1 VNTKKSDI
9 KYSNIALNV
18 LIPINCPHCGAFV
31 EPKFIQSV
39 AAGYND
45 KSSIFLATFR
55 VECCDKLFFAVYQ
68 RFNQEL
74 NAQLLYVYPPYIP
87 ETLPA
92 SIHQISPRFV
102 EIYKQSHFAEENNF
116 FELAGSGYRNSIE
129 VLIKDYAINELSK
142 PEKEVKSK
150 KLYNAIGDYL
160 PNERLMSTA
169 DVVRI
174 LGNDNTHYER
184 KYSSF
189 DIDILK
195 RYLTIFISQI
205 DTEYLISHP
214 PVKANR
220 N

>member
-1 VNTKKSDI
+1 MKTKKSNM
-9 KYSNIALNV
+9 KYSNTTYSV
-18 LIPINCPHCGAFV
+18 DVPVNCPYCGAFV
-31 EPKFIQSV
+31 QPNSIQSV
-39 AAGYND
+39 AISYND
-45 KSSIFLATFR
+45 SIIFLATFS
-55 VECCDKLFFAVYQ
+55 VECCSKLFFATYEKQ
-68 RFNQEL
+68 TSSATL
-74 NAQLLYVYPPYIP
+74 NLVYVYPPYIP
-87 ETLPA
+87 ATLPD
-92 SIHQISPRFV
+92 SIHKVSPRFV
-102 EIYKQSHFAEENNF
+102 ELYKQSHFAEENNF

-129 VLIKDYAINELSK
+129 VLIKDYAINELNK

-160 PNERLMSTA
+160 PNEKLMSTA

-184 KYSSF
+184 RYSDF